1 MATTLPT
8 DYTDATWT
16 GNRKYKMINNSDGTV
31 SFEDVTEYTNKEN
44 SFFGASDANAMNA
57 AVNELNTNLTS
68 LTAKTTGSGT
78 LNSTYV
84 SSGKAAY
91 TKFGRLCYMD
101 VHFKYTAAAS
111 GTWTGQRLVA
121 SGLPKPLF
129 EQYVTNVA
137 TDNEK
142 SDSWFII
149 KTNGDLYHVSR
160 GTDMASKESYM
171 GFLYITAS

>member
-68 LTAKTTGSGT
+68 TTS
-78 LNSTYV
+78 
-84 SSGKAAY
+84 K
-91 TKFGRLCYMD
+91 
-101 VHFKYTAAAS
+101 
-111 GTWTGQRLVA
+111 
-121 SGLPKPLF
+121 
-129 EQYVTNVA
+129 A
-137 TDNEK
+137 TDAYNRVIPNISFGGF
-142 SDSWFII
+142 SDFAHAPGDILSKLSSSDVRVDISKLSVENSALTTSSPKVGVYPCWYNII
-149 KTNGDLYHVSR
+149 TFGFPNRCTQIATEAYHANKGIWIRYQHDSSVSAWTQL
-160 GTDMASKESYM
+160 G
-171 GFLYITAS
+171 

>member
-68 LTAKTTGSGT
+68 VQTNLNNNMTLDQIRNMIRPDLSDKKTDLLEISFDRW
-78 LNSTYV
+78 STVNRTRTFY
-84 SSGKAAY
+84 AP
-91 TKFGRLCYMD
+91 T
-101 VHFKYTAAAS
+101 
-111 GTWTGQRLVA
+111 
-121 SGLPKPLF
+121 
-129 EQYVTNVA
+129 TNVPSA
-137 TDNEK
+137 ITSSAFMGLWECIWI
-142 SDSWFII
+142 DSTHVGVRLTEMFPQRGRIW
-149 KTNGDLYHVSR
+149 TNFYNYKQWEGW
-160 GTDMASKESYM
+160 ASN
-171 GFLYITAS
+171 T